1 MKKLMVAIVVV
12 LLTGCATP
20 PSAID
25 DNQFVWSKYNLES
38 DVNEVHYNLIQGF
51 RKCSD
56 VQPVDSSFGDKV
68 IIDVYFPGGI
78 FESRSNKVYGRIYLE
93 EVDNKTEVRIGV
105 LKSVD
110 NPLIGEAGKQRR
122 LWESWSKGRIQ
133 CQ

>member
-1 MKKLMVAIVVV
+1 MKNILITLVAAI
-12 LLTGCATP
+12 LTGCATP
-20 PSAID
+20 PSALD
-25 DNQFVWSKYNLES
+25 DNQFVWSKYDLEN

-56 VQPVDSSFGDKV
+56 VQPIGSAFGDKV